1 MIQKVVSLFKSL
13 VNFSQREMR
22 PAENNGSREFTT
34 TSMLEHIQH
43 FSSLLAST
51 TDLQELYHH
60 CLLQTKEIFHID
72 YSTLLLLEESGKKL
86 VIRDTIGFPR
96 EMIDTFMLSEGQGLP
111 SLALQSRKV
120 EIVED
125 FRTEDRFEVTD
136 IMVQLDMRSAIAAP
150 MMIKNKVFG
159 VLIGHTL
166 EQRFFSGEEGQVYQ
180 VLANHAAIAI
190 ENAIHITSLYRSESK
205 IRKQVRELQK
215 EKDRT
220 REITNEFE
228 SIFSTIVTGVILLK
242 GGRYIARCNEKFAEM
257 FGYSSVDKL
266 IGMNTRKLH
275 LSEEKYSE
283 FGRKFYGNLVAGE
296 IVQTEYPLKTKD
308 GVKILCRL
316 SGRAV
321 DQSHPPDLTQ
331 GFVWVI
337 EDITRTKEMEQE
349 ILQAR
354 KLESIGVLAGGIG
367 HDFNN
372 ILSAILGN
380 LGLAERMLESD
391 HQVQDLL
398 NSAIEAA
405 ARAKDLTSKLLLF
418 TRRDSHSIGTVE
430 LHEFF
435 TEYNFER
442 MLQENVELSLKFQ
455 SGVFPI
461 KIMPDHLKA
470 ILQNLLLNADGCMPD
485 GGQIQVE
492 AYNVAVLEDDI
503 PGLNAG
509 KYVEI
514 SVADNGSGI
523 EGDILENIFDP
534 YFTTKNRDSSRGI
547 GLGLA
552 IVHSIVK
559 RNHGSISV
567 KSSNRDGT
575 VFTVLLPAQ
584 VKDILTFQE

>member
-1 MIQKVVSLFKSL
+1 MTG
-13 VNFSQREMR
+13 
-22 PAENNGSREFTT
+22 ENTRSRDFTT
-34 TSMLEHIQH
+34 ASLLRHIQH

-60 CLLQTKEIFHID
+60 CLQQTKEILSLD
-72 YSTLLLLEESGKKL
+72 YSTLLLLDENSKKL

-96 EMIDTFMLSEGQGLP
+96 EMIDTFVLHEEQGLP
-111 SLALQSRKV
+111 SLAIQSHEV

-125 FRTEDRFEVTD
+125 FRTESRFEVTN
-136 IMVQLDMRSAIAAP
+136 IMGQLDMRSAIAAP
-150 MMIKNKVFG
+150 MMIKNTVFG

-166 EQRFFSGEEGQVYQ
+166 EQRLFSGEEKQVYQ

-190 ENAIHITSLYRSESK
+190 DNAMHITSLYTSE
-205 IRKQVRELQK
+205 RKRRRQIRELQK

-220 REITNEFE
+220 KEVSNEFE
-228 SIFSTIVTGVILLK
+228 SIFSTIVTGIILLK
-242 GGRYIARCNEKFAEM
+242 GGRYIARCNEKTAEM
-257 FGYSSVDKL
+257 FGYTSVDKL
-266 IGMNTRKLH
+266 IGLSTKKLH
-275 LSEEKYSE
+275 LSEEKYGE
-283 FGRKFYGNLVAGE
+283 FGRKFYGNLAAGE
-296 IVQTEYPLKTKD
+296 IVETVYPLKSKD
-308 GVKILCRL
+308 GTPILCRL

-321 DQSHPPDLTQ
+321 DQSHPPDISK

-337 EDITRTKEMEQE
+337 DDITRQKDMEEE

-354 KLESIGVLAGGIG
+354 KLESIGILAGGIG

-380 LGLAERMLESD
+380 LGLAERLLETE
-391 HQVQDLL
+391 HQVQDLI

-405 ARAKDLTSKLLLF
+405 VKAKDLTAKLLLF

-430 LHEFF
+430 LSEFF
-435 TEYNFER
+435 IEYKFDR
-442 MLQENVELSLKFQ
+442 LLRENIELSLQLQ

-470 ILQNLLLNADGCMPD
+470 IIQNLLLNADGCMPE
-485 GGQIQVE
+485 GGMVRVE
-492 AYNVAVLEDDI
+492 ACNVAVLDDEI
-503 PGLNAG
+503 PGLKAG

-514 SVADNGSGI
+514 SVVDNGSGI
-523 EGDILENIFDP
+523 KGDILENIFDP
-534 YFTTKNRDSSRGI
+534 YFTTKNRDSNRGL

-567 KSSNRDGT
+567 KSSKKEGT
-575 VFTVLLPAQ
+575 VFTILLPAL
-584 VKDILTFQE
+584 VKDVLSFQEEN